1 MQLAETLSET
11 SESRM
16 VQRLDRLETSVAL
29 IEEAVIRAQEEGSF
43 RHEEMVSRLS
53 ELKEDIINNHK
64 ILKKLRDRGC
74 FSCLQSREFV
84 FVLLLLVLS
93 GWIYFLQKFK
103 YG

>member
-1 MQLAETLSET
+1 MRLGGALSET
-11 SESRM
+11 PESRL

-43 RHEEMVSRLS
+43 RHEEMVSTLS

-84 FVLLLLVLS
+84 FVLLLLVLA
-93 GWIYFLQKFK
+93 GWMYFLQRITW
-103 YG
+103 